1 MSEQINP
8 APGAAIPATPST
20 VPAQAGPPEPVAPV
34 LAAPAVEP
42 AAQPK
47 KPRVLNPY
55 AAKANAVP
63 AVVED
68 PRIAALTASNQ
79 EHLAALNG
87 FAEAEL
93 GAAPEAL
100 RNAVKALAGDNP
112 MAQLKAMATLKA
124 HGLGGSTISPGAST
138 GAAPKAA
145 PKAAPVTSPEDDI
158 LAAYNDLRAKGA
170 NLLASQFRSQNS
182 AAIAKAMASKSNN

>member
-1 MSEQINP
+1 MSDQINP
-8 APGAAIPATPST
+8 APGAAPTAIPST
-20 VPAQAGPPEPVAPV
+20 VPAQAGPPETVAPAAPPV
-34 LAAPAVEP
+34 LAEP

-55 AAKANAVP
+55 AAKVNAP
-63 AVVED
+63 VVAED

-87 FAEAEL
+87 FAQAEL

-100 RNAVKALAGDNP
+100 RNAVKAIAGDNP

-124 HGLGGSTISPGAST
+124 HGLTGGTISPGATT

-145 PKAAPVTSPEDDI
+145 PKAAPVASPEDDI
-158 LAAYNDLRAKGA
+158 LAQYNDLRAKGA

>member
-1 MSEQINP
+1 MSDQINP
-8 APGAAIPATPST
+8 APGAALPAIPST
-20 VPAQAGPPEPVAPV
+20 VPAQAGPPETVAPVAPPV
-34 LAAPAVEP
+34 LAEP

-55 AAKANAVP
+55 AAKVNAP
-63 AVVED
+63 VVAED

-87 FAEAEL
+87 FAQAEL

-100 RNAVKALAGDNP
+100 RNAVKAIAGDNP

-124 HGLGGSTISPGAST
+124 HGLTGGTISPGATT

-145 PKAAPVTSPEDDI
+145 PKAAPVASPEDDI
-158 LAAYNDLRAKGA
+158 LATYNDLRAKGA